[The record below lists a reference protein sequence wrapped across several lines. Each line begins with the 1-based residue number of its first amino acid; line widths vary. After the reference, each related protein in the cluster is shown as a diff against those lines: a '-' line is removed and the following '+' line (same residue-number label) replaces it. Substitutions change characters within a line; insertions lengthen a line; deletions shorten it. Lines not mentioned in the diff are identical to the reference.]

1 MAKKKNDGDENQKK
15 ETQEERTMTPEIQKK
30 IEDLIFQ
37 KKAMEGDAEAYKDN
51 TSAVAES
58 LGIKPAALKRRISII
73 IKEEEVGGE
82 LKEKENDLSFSES
95 YFILKDNKKNNS

>member
-1 MAKKKNDGDENQKK
+1 MAKNKNANEDNKK
-15 ETQEERTMTPEIQKK
+15 ESQEERTMTLEIQKK

-37 KKAMEGDAEAYKDN
+37 KKAMEGDAEAFKDN
-51 TSAVAES
+51 IAAIAEK

-95 YFILKDNKKNNS
+95 YFILKDSKNNHS